1 MTKPPIDAHTIA
13 DSISAGLPRDRIK
26 AMAAVRETDG
36 AYISVTDDEILKAVP
51 ALARG
56 TGVFAEPAGA
66 TAYAAL
72 VKAVNQ
78 GMVSADEEIVV
89 LNTGNGLKEVAS
101 AMKSI
106 DLVGLEPCRVE
117 LDLDDLEQVVSGMN
131 VTSNL

>member
-1 MTKPPIDAHTIA
+1 MGVQAEGSNYMYHAWKDDEDVLTKPPIDAHTIA
-13 DSISAGLPRDRIK
+13 DSISAGLPWDRIK
-26 AMAAVRETDG
+26 AMAAVRETNG

-89 LNTGNGLKEVAS
+89 LNTGNGLK
-101 AMKSI
+101 
-106 DLVGLEPCRVE
+106 
-117 LDLDDLEQVVSGMN
+117 
-131 VTSNL
+131 

>member
-13 DSISAGLPRDRIK
+13 DRISAGLPRDKIK

-36 AYISVTDDEILKAVP
+36 AYIRITDDEILRAVP

-106 DLVGLEPCRVE
+106 DLVGPQPYRVE